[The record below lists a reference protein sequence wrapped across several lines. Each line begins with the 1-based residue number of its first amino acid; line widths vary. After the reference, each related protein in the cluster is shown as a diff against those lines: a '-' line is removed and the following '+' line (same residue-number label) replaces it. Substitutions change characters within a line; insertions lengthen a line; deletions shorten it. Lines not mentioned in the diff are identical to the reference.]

1 MRNRG
6 KTRYGLIL
14 VTSSSVLI
22 LITVAILVSS
32 IRYSDQVLYDE
43 SDFENDGDII
53 VLTVE
58 NGLPGVVQYSID
70 SDDDIRVSIKV
81 RSPGGRTIHSNKGN
95 VPLTGQAT
103 VERSGSYSIE
113 IEVLSV
119 SSGTDDIDIEIRSTG
134 GSVLLTCCGV
144 LFTGMLSFLLLLIGG
159 IVTIMGVK
167 EERR

>member
-1 MRNRG
+1 MRKGG

-14 VTSSSVLI
+14 VTSSSILI
-22 LITVAILVSS
+22 LFTVVILVSG

-43 SDFENDGDII
+43 SDFQNDGDVF

-58 NGLPGVVQYSID
+58 NDLPGVVQYSIG
-70 SDDDIRVSIKV
+70 SDDDLRVSIKV
-81 RSPGGRTIHSNKGN
+81 RSSGGRSIHSNKGN

-113 IEVLSV
+113 IEVLSI
-119 SSGTDDIDIEIRSTG
+119 SSGTEDLDIEIRSTG
-134 GSVLLTCCGV
+134 GSVFLTCCGV
-144 LFTGMLSFLLLLIGG
+144 LFTGMSSFLLLLIGG